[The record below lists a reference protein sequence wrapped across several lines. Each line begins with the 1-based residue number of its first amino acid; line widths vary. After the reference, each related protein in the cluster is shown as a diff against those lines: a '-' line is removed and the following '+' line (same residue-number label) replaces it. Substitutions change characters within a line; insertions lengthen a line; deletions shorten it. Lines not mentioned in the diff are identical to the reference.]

1 MDYLTIFM
9 TKHEQIAELL
19 TRRIR
24 NEDYASCRLPGARK
38 LASETGVSYLTALQ
52 ALQKLL
58 SDGAITRQNNGRFA
72 INRIQSR
79 RGRTL
84 NIAFLT
90 SNDSDYRLW
99 ENAVQIAAEGLG
111 ASYKQVSYS
120 HNDDP
125 VISDIICGHFDL
137 VFIKHPIVGYKFIE
151 QQVVKNRHKVVTMF
165 NDLTD
170 RGVRCLDGPPPVEV
184 RQLVDHL
191 YGLGHRRFASY
202 TISPF
207 TNSAIEKISFW
218 STAVES
224 VGQNSVKYDIEVDPA
239 LFVMEPAYEK
249 TAVFLAAKTRPTALF
264 CSSIDIAIAV
274 IRYCHDQG
282 VKAGR
287 DIAVCSFGKPEV
299 ARMCIP
305 SITTIDRPS
314 PVREVKA
321 IITDLLQNGSGHP
334 TRLMFRPDTGRLIV
348 GESTGPAPE

>member
-1 MDYLTIFM
+1 MS
-9 TKHEQIAELL
+9 KHEQIVELL
-19 TRRIR
+19 TRRIS
-24 NEDYASCRLPGARK
+24 NEDYATCRLPGARK
-38 LASETGVSYLTALQ
+38 LASETGVSYLTVLQ
-52 ALQKLL
+52 AFQKLL
-58 SDGAITRQNNGRFA
+58 RNGVITRQSNGRFA
-72 INRIQSR
+72 VNRARCR

-90 SNDSDYRLW
+90 SHDSDYRLW
-99 ENAVQIAAEGLG
+99 ENAVRMAAEELG
-111 ASYKQVSYS
+111 GSYRQIGYS

-125 VISDIICGHFDL
+125 VISDVISGDFDL

-151 QQVVKNRHKVVTMF
+151 KLVLKNRHKVVTMF

-218 STAVES
+218 NTAVE
-224 VGQNSVKYDIEVDPA
+224 GIGLNSVKFNIEADPA
-239 LFVMEPAYEK
+239 LFVMEPAYENS
-249 TAVFLAAKTRPTALF
+249 ARLLAARPRPTALF
-264 CSSIDIAIAV
+264 CTSIDIAIAV
-274 IRYCHDQG
+274 IRYCHDHG

-287 DIAVCSFGKPEV
+287 DISVCSFGKPEV

-314 PVREVKA
+314 PVREAKA
-321 IITDLLQNGSGHP
+321 IISDILKNGGKNPS
-334 TRLMFRPDTGRLIV
+334 RLMFRPDTGRLIP
-348 GESTGPAPE
+348 GESAGPAPHR